1 MNLEIALMK
10 LNETEKADEIL
21 FWGKIEGT
29 QKNYY
34 IAVSHIF
41 RD

>member
-1 MNLEIALMK
+1 MALIK
-10 LNETEKADEIL
+10 LSETEKADEIL

-34 IAVSHIF
+34 IAMSLNF
-41 RD
+41 RDIN